1 MNSREIVIDLINK
14 QIIDG
19 EQAFVLINDLLK
31 AELMEAW
38 ETLYKEQTDKKSNTF
53 TDLNK
58 IWVNSS
64 PYSIS
69 TYGNSGTVDLT
80 SVSSK

>member
-14 QIIDG
+14 QIING

-38 ETLYKEQTDKKSNTF
+38 ETLYKEQADKKSNSF

-58 IWVNSS
+58 LWVNTT
-64 PYSIS
+64 PYTVS

-80 SVSSK
+80 SVSGK